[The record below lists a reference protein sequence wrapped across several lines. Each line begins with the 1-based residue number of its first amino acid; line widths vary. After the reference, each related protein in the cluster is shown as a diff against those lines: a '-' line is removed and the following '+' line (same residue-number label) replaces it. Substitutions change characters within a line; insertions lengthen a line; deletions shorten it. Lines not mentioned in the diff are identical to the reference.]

1 MGVNGVIGIVLI
13 VAGIASIIIKEVE
26 KNKKKK
32 L

>member
-1 MGVNGVIGIVLI
+1 MGINGVIGIVLM
-13 VAGIASIIIKEVE
+13 VAGITSIIIKEVE

>member
-1 MGVNGVIGIVLI
+1 MGVNGVIGIVLM
-13 VAGIASIIIKEVE
+13 VAGIVSIIIKEVE